1 MLAEDLV
8 AILSQKLSTAV
19 LVTGPD
25 LASPGPTIR
34 YVNRAFLSLT
44 GYTADDIVGRDPR
57 ILQGPGTSR
66 VALAAFSRALREEG
80 SYHGVLT
87 NYRRGGE
94 PYLCEIDVRPL
105 RDENGAVLAFVA
117 FEREV
122 VRRRGRPRAGSLGRY
137 APADE
142 STEGELPGVFVRG

>member
-94 PYLCEIDVRPL
+94 PYLCEICLLYTSPSP
-105 RDENGAVLAFVA
+105 RD
-117 FEREV
+117 
-122 VRRRGRPRAGSLGRY
+122 RG
-137 APADE
+137 
-142 STEGELPGVFVRG
+142 